1 MNNYFF
7 LCLHKS
13 INLTCCVYFTVWIWT
28 KTNINFYYHLL
39 SFLLLLS
46 LLTWCLRAL
55 ELSLSLVARSGLY
68 ITYQYYF
75 LFSFISTNQLWFTLN
90 ERQSWLDALLQSLAF
105 SCQWLVPHWPLSRCD
120 CLACFRAHRG
130 LRGLYWRYQEDV
142 HEDRRP
148 PFKCS
153 LMAMLF
159 LQKAGAI
166 SFPLSHRSGSTKL
179 TNWQELWTAEL
190 MAMFSQ

>member
-1 MNNYFF
+1 MFTSLFEFEQKLISISTTISYHSCYF
-7 LCLHKS
+7 CLYS
-13 INLTCCVYFTVWIWT
+13 PDAFELV
-28 KTNINFYYHLL
+28 
-39 SFLLLLS
+39 SS
-46 LLTWCLRAL
+46 LI
-55 ELSLSLVARSGLY
+55 LVAHPGLY

-120 CLACFRAHRG
+120 CLACFQAHRG